1 MLGLGTSLSTQIA
14 GSSYKELSELN
25 NYADLDVHF
34 DFSTLTGT
42 HGATVSLP
50 IANSS
55 TAGTP
60 SNFNITSLTATPT
73 LDLSTMGKASVAFD
87 SSEEILNMAAAYTT
101 SGKAF
106 TFFIVVHRSDTTNDM
121 TVAST
126 TVTDTGEPDDYIRFM
141 GAGGDVTIALENKAA
156 VAVATDSTGGTTTD
170 YTAIADRNMVYVIRR
185 NASPGSVFIY
195 GDAGLYIAAKA
206 TGPMQLGATFELGHI
221 GGTTAGSYADLI
233 GNIGE
238 VGLYDVALTAADT
251 IILAKELSNK
261 WGISINPLTIDV

>member
-1 MLGLGTSLSTQIA
+1 MLGLGASLSTQA
-14 GSSYKELSELN
+14 TGSSYKELSELN

-42 HGATVSLP
+42 HGATVSVP

-101 SGKAF
+101 TGRAF
-106 TFFIVVHRSDTTNDM
+106 TFFIVIHRSDTTNDM
-121 TVAST
+121 TVASA
-126 TVTDTGEPDDYIRFM
+126 TVTDTGVPDDYIRFM
-141 GAGGDVTIALENKAA
+141 GAGGDITIALENKAA
-156 VAVATDSTGGTTTD
+156 VTVATDTTGGTTTD

-185 NASPGSVFIY
+185 NGTGSAFIY
-195 GDAGLYIAAKA
+195 GDAGLYIASKA
-206 TGPMQLGATFELGHI
+206 TSPMQLGATFELGMLEKLGYTMHFCQK
-221 GGTTAGSYADLI
+221 
-233 GNIGE
+233 
-238 VGLYDVALTAADT
+238 LT
-251 IILAKELSNK
+251 LSH
-261 WGISINPLTIDV
+261 